1 MTMADT
7 REKEISNKF
16 LVMFSA
22 NTSND
27 VSVKAGDEI
36 LASMSYSSRVI
47 ALDVYQNITS
57 VKDARNFIEIV
68 NNGEN
73 SNLVT
78 DVNKGNRLQRIME
91 VKT

>member
-1 MTMADT
+1 MADT
-7 REKEISNKF
+7 REKAISNKF

-27 VSVKAGDEI
+27 VSIKAGDEI

-78 DVNKGNRLQRIME
+78 DVAKGDRLQRIME

>member
-22 NTSND
+22 NTIND